1 MRVSENLERPADTL
15 ERPTTPGGEI
25 AAAISAMAVR
35 LMHERTG
42 RGAARSRTY
51 LQGDLAVV
59 VLSDTFTAVERTLLE
74 RGEVELVLGLRRA
87 LVAAMREDLITG
99 VAAFTAREVVAFMAD
114 HHIQPDV
121 TVVIFV
127 LGPSPSD
134 TRQLP
139 HAVSLEKRVAVPE

>member
-1 MRVSENLERPADTL
+1 MRDVSEDLEWRADTL

-74 RGEVELVLGLRRA
+74 RGEVELVLRLRRA
-87 LVAAMREDLITG
+87 LIAAMREDLITG
-99 VAAFTAREVVAFMAD
+99 VAAFTGREVVAFMSD
-114 HHIQPDV
+114 HHIRPDV
-121 TVVIFV
+121 TAAIFV
-127 LGPSPSD
+127 LGSSTFD
-134 TRQLP
+134 TP
-139 HAVSLEKRVAVPE
+139 